1 MAGFVGLTVC
11 ASSPGFPR
19 GRFPDTRRG
28 HNGSDLRRQSCGDA
42 EGSVSVH
49 SALHVAGSRKLQ
61 VAGSREVELPA
72 IGTLN
77 EGALHAQ
84 LKDWYRRPGDRFEQ
98 HVGGFVV
105 DLVRGDLLVEIQTGS
120 FAPLR
125 RKLELLAGP
134 YRVRLLAPV
143 ALTRTIIR
151 LSDEGE
157 LLSARRSPRRGR
169 IEDIFSRLVSISSL
183 LCRPQFE
190 LEVIL
195 THQDELRVYRQG
207 KAFRRHG
214 WIVAGRRLVSVEQCI
229 RITSP
234 DDAAGLLPPS
244 LPELFD
250 TAQLAEAAAIERRL
264 AQQMTYCLRAMGVL
278 ETAGKR
284 GNTVVHCRADS

>member
-1 MAGFVGLTVC
+1 VRSVLEVA
-11 ASSPGFPR
+11 AS
-19 GRFPDTRRG
+19 
-28 HNGSDLRRQSCGDA
+28 L
-42 EGSVSVH
+42 EG
-49 SALHVAGSRKLQ
+49 
-61 VAGSREVELPA
+61 ETPA

-84 LKDWYRRPGDRFEQ
+84 LRNGYQRPGDRIEQ
-98 HVGGFVV
+98 VVDGFVV

-125 RKLELLAGP
+125 RKLELLTRQH
-134 YRVRLLAPV
+134 RVRLVAPLPLV
-143 ALTRTIIR
+143 RTIIR

-169 IEDIFSRLVSISSL
+169 VEDIFNRLVSIPSL
-183 LCRPQFE
+183 LCRSHFE
-190 LEVIL
+190 LELLL

-214 WIVAGRRLVSVEQCI
+214 WVVAGRRLVSVEQRL
-229 RITSP
+229 RISGP
-234 DDAAGLLPPS
+234 DDAARLLPPS

-264 AQQMTYCLRAMGVL
+264 AQQMTYCLTALGVL
-278 ETAGKR
+278 QKTGKR
-284 GNTVVHCRADS
+284 GNANVYRRTDAT

>member
-1 MAGFVGLTVC
+1 M
-11 ASSPGFPR
+11 R
-19 GRFPDTRRG
+19 
-28 HNGSDLRRQSCGDA
+28 
-42 EGSVSVH
+42 SV
-49 SALHVAGSRKLQ
+49 LEVAGSPE
-61 VAGSREVELPA
+61 GEIPA

-84 LKDWYRRPGDRFEQ
+84 LKQWYERPDDRIERL
-98 HVGGFVV
+98 VDGFVV

-125 RKLELLAGP
+125 RKLEILTRQH
-134 YRVRLLAPV
+134 RVRLVAPLPLV
-143 ALTRTIIR
+143 RRIIR

-169 IEDIFSRLVSISSL
+169 AEDIFNRLVSILL
-183 LCRPQFE
+183 LCHSHFE
-190 LEVIL
+190 LELLL
-195 THQDELRVYRQG
+195 THQEELRVYRHG

-214 WIVAGRRLVSVEQCI
+214 WVVAARRLVSVEQCL

-234 DDAAGLLPPS
+234 DEAARLLPPG

-264 AQQMTYCLRAMGVL
+264 AQQMTYCLRALGVL
-278 ETAGKR
+278 QTTGKR
-284 GNTVVHCRADS
+284 GNAIVHRRT